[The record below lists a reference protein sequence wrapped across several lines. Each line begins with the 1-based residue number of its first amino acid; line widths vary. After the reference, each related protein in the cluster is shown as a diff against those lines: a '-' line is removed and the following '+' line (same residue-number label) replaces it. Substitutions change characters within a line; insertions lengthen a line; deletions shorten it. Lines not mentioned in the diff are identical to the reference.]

1 MEDQM
6 DEKKSKL
13 RRMAVW
19 TIVIFAAIFAS
30 VMAALWI
37 ALYNTGGGS
46 AFGALGQAFGAGW
59 PILLID
65 LILCAGVYFGYR
77 YWLGR
82 QK

>member
-1 MEDQM
+1 M

-19 TIVIFAAIFAS
+19 TIVVFAAIFAS
-30 VMAALWI
+30 VLAALWM
-37 ALYNTGGGS
+37 ALYNMGTVS
-46 AFGALGQAFGAGW
+46 ASGAVGQAFGSGW

-65 LILCAGVYFGYR
+65 LVLCAGAFFVYR
-77 YWLGR
+77 YFLNR

>member
-1 MEDQM
+1 M

-13 RRMAVW
+13 RKMAIW

-30 VMAALWI
+30 VLAALWI
-37 ALYNTGGGS
+37 TLYNMGS
-46 AFGALGQAFGAGW
+46 LTAWGALGQAFSSGW

-65 LILCAGVYFGYR
+65 LVLCAGVYVGYR
-77 YWLGR
+77 YFLNR

>member
-1 MEDQM
+1 M

-13 RRMAVW
+13 KRMAVW

-30 VMAALWI
+30 VLAALWV
-37 ALYNTGGGS
+37 ALFNMGS
-46 AFGALGQAFGAGW
+46 VSPSGALGQAFGSGW

-65 LILCAGVYFGYR
+65 LVLYAGVYFGFSYF
-77 YWLGR
+77 LNH

>member
-1 MEDQM
+1 M

-30 VMAALWI
+30 VLAALWV
-37 ALYNTGGGS
+37 ALYNMGATS
-46 AFGALGQAFGAGW
+46 ASSAIGKAFSSGW

-65 LILCAGVYFGYR
+65 LVLCAGVYFGYS
-77 YWLGR
+77 YFLNR

>member
-1 MEDQM
+1 M
-6 DEKKSKL
+6 DENKSKL
-13 RRMAVW
+13 RKMAVW

-37 ALYNTGGGS
+37 ALYNLGGGS
-46 AFGALGQAFGAGW
+46 ALVALGQAFGSGW

-77 YWLGR
+77 YFLNR

>member
-1 MEDQM
+1 M
-6 DEKKSKL
+6 DEMKSKL
-13 RRMAVW
+13 RKMAVW

-30 VMAALWI
+30 VLAALWI
-37 ALYNTGGGS
+37 TLFNMGGGS
-46 AFGALGQAFGAGW
+46 AIDALGKAFGAGW

-77 YWLGR
+77 YYLNR

>member
-1 MEDQM
+1 M
-6 DEKKSKL
+6 DEKKSKV

-19 TIVIFAAIFAS
+19 TLVIFAAIFAS

-37 ALYNTGGGS
+37 TLYNMGGLS
-46 AFGALGQAFGAGW
+46 ALGALGQSFGSGW
-59 PILLID
+59 PVLLID

-77 YWLGR
+77 TYLNR

>member
-1 MEDQM
+1 MDQN
-6 DEKKSKL
+6 KSKL

-30 VMAALWI
+30 VLAALWI
-37 ALYNTGGGS
+37 ALYNMGAGS
-46 AFGALGQAFGAGW
+46 ASGALSQALASGW

-65 LILCAGVYFGYR
+65 LVLCAGVYFGYR
-77 YWLGR
+77 YFLLR

>member
-1 MEDQM
+1 M

-37 ALYNTGGGS
+37 AVYNMGAGS
-46 AFGALGQAFGAGW
+46 AFGALGQAFGSGW

-65 LILCAGVYFGYR
+65 LVLCAGLYFGYR
-77 YWLGR
+77 YFLLR

>member
-1 MEDQM
+1 M
-6 DEKKSKL
+6 DEKKLKL

-30 VMAALWI
+30 VLAALWM
-37 ALYNTGGGS
+37 ALYNIGTVS
-46 AFGALGQAFGAGW
+46 ASGALGQAFGSGW

-65 LILCAGVYFGYR
+65 LVLCGGVYFGYG
-77 YWLGR
+77 YFLNH